1 MESSVYLEGDWNR
14 EKRKLTNERLKI
26 AKDNIYENALNVV
39 EKEIDRQLQARLQTI
54 TREAMHLRQKIK
66 EFTLEKKQV
75 QLELKRRY
83 FPEIDFRNDEFRLK
97 TSLSHLGLYLNDFYL
112 EKNQRYP
119 IRMAFN
125 HSTRLTERLN
135 AKPSEYRKVPTKNGC
150 PNVANNLLCK
160 KPKMKSLNNSEIGAK
175 NGKTNFDF
183 LPQENSCFDQHK
195 SLPELPVSNIEEH
208 KSSVLSES
216 YSENLKDGAETKLPK
231 LQNEETKLPKL
242 QNEEIDESEQNDGIE
257 PESLKTP
264 DLPNIGREILLG
276 KPCNKRR
283 NEYNNNTTGSQDS
296 NKRFTELLKINQIQN
311 HSLQSKT
318 NGINAKVRHFINKFD
333 TKSEINRDS
342 TTETHK
348 ETAKNPENILPRNAN
363 FIIKNEYWKLPRP
376 NKKESISMDKMAL
389 MMQTGFQ
396 GDRNQ
401 NFSIPL
407 NTAKRALQHTPS
419 AAKMQTFIKRLVSQ
433 SSAVLKQKETGIS
446 AGFTESH

>member
-1 MESSVYLEGDWNR
+1 MESSFYLEGDWNR

-26 AKDNIYENALNVV
+26 ARDNIYENALNVA
-39 EKEIDRQLQARLQTI
+39 EKEIDRQLQVRLQTI
-54 TREAMHLRQKIK
+54 TRQAMHLRQKIK

-83 FPEIDFRNDEFRLK
+83 FPDIDFRNDEFRLK

-150 PNVANNLLCK
+150 PNVANNLICK

-195 SLPELPVSNIEEH
+195 SLPELRVSNIKEH

-231 LQNEETKLPKL
+231 LQNEE
-242 QNEEIDESEQNDGIE
+242 IDESEQNDGIE
-257 PESLKTP
+257 PESLQTP

-276 KPCNKRR
+276 KPCNKCTD
-283 NEYNNNTTGSQDS
+283 EYNNNRTGFRDS
-296 NKRFTELLKINQIQN
+296 KRQFTELLKINQIQN
-311 HSLQSKT
+311 HNLQSKT
-318 NGINAKVRHFINKFD
+318 NGINAKVRHFINKCD
-333 TKSEINRDS
+333 KMSEINRDS

-348 ETAKNPENILPRNAN
+348 ETAKTPENVLPQNAN

-376 NKKESISMDKMAL
+376 CKKESISMDKMVL

-401 NFSIPL
+401 NFSVPL
-407 NTAKRALQHTPS
+407 NTAKRALRHTPS

-433 SSAVLKQKETGIS
+433 SSSVLQKKETGIS